1 MQSAEQAPVTVV
13 VADDEPIARE
23 GLKRALGR
31 WPWVRWLG
39 EAASGRATVE
49 LVERLRPDVLFLDI
63 EMPGGTGLDVLRR
76 LEHRPMVIFTTAYA
90 EHAVTA
96 FELGSVDY
104 LLKPFGPDRLK
115 VAMERVRAAVGEPR
129 ESVLDRLEEVR
140 GRGPISRLFVRSGN
154 AVLPVAVD
162 ALVHLEA
169 WGDYVVAHT
178 ASSKY
183 IVHIALHRLEAR
195 LDPSRFV
202 RVHRG
207 HLVNLENVAAFR
219 SVDGGTVAELTTGA
233 RVPVSRSRAKQVRKL
248 AE

>member
-1 MQSAEQAPVTVV
+1 
-13 VADDEPIARE
+13 
-23 GLKRALGR
+23 
-31 WPWVRWLG
+31 
-39 EAASGRATVE
+39 
-49 LVERLRPDVLFLDI
+49 
-63 EMPGGTGLDVLRR
+63 
-76 LEHRPMVIFTTAYA
+76 
-90 EHAVTA
+90 
-96 FELGSVDY
+96 
-104 LLKPFGPDRLK
+104 
-115 VAMERVRAAVGEPR
+115 MERVRAAVGEPR